1 MGETF
6 AVFNRITDISY
17 QLIRVFGW
25 PALIF
30 MIWKFRGVVD
40 HWVQS
45 LIELQEKVQASSVL
59 LAETKRMVDA
69 ISLNHL
75 SHIQES
81 LLENNSQ
88 HEKQIIVLQAIEK
101 GIAVLVDR

>member
-45 LIELQEKVQASSVL
+45 LIELQGKVQESSVL

>member
-6 AVFNRITDISY
+6 AVFNRITDVSY

-45 LIELQEKVQASSVL
+45 LIDLQGKVQDSSQMI
-59 LAETKRMVDA
+59 AETKRVVDA

-75 SHIQES
+75 SHIKDT
-81 LLENNSQ
+81 LVENNTQ
-88 HEKQIIVLQAIEK
+88 HEKQLLVLRAIEK

>member
-45 LIELQEKVQASSVL
+45 LIELQGKVQASSVL

>member
-6 AVFNRITDISY
+6 AVFNRITDVSY

-45 LIELQEKVQASSVL
+45 LVELQGKVQASSVL